1 MHSTEGD
8 DLAQLVCERWFLV
21 SELLRLTNSID
32 ERLIRSARILG
43 AAVCTSVHSKCNQ
56 QEDLMQFPPLEVL
69 YEDNH
74 VLAVSKPARLATMG
88 VPAGEPSL
96 LTVAKAWIKQR
107 YSKPGNVYLG
117 VVSRLDAPVTG
128 VVLLARTSKAA
139 NRLTQQF
146 RSREVEKVYWAIT
159 EAKVDPPQGRLV
171 HWLKA
176 HGRHRRMMI
185 VGPTIEGA
193 KEAILSYRRFRTL
206 GANSLL
212 EVSLETGRKHQIRI
226 QLADHG
232 HAILG
237 DRKYGAHVTF
247 PLGIALHARRV
258 TFQHPVRDERITI
271 EAPVP
276 QVWAGYGV
284 SD

>member
-1 MHSTEGD
+1 
-8 DLAQLVCERWFLV
+8 
-21 SELLRLTNSID
+21 
-32 ERLIRSARILG
+32 
-43 AAVCTSVHSKCNQ
+43 
-56 QEDLMQFPPLEVL
+56 MQFPPLDVL

-88 VPAGEPSL
+88 VPEGQPSL
-96 LTVAKAWIKQR
+96 LTVAKSWIKER
-107 YSKPGNVYLG
+107 YAKPGNVYLG

-139 NRLTQQF
+139 NRLSQQF

-159 EAKVDPPQGRLV
+159 EGAVDPPQGRLV
-171 HWLKA
+171 HWLVA
-176 HGRHRRMMI
+176 HGRHRRMLI

-193 KEAILSYRRFRTL
+193 KEAVLSYRRLRML

-212 EVSLETGRKHQIRI
+212 EVRLETGRKHQIRI
-226 QLADHG
+226 QLADRG
-232 HAILG
+232 SAILG
-237 DRKYGAHVTF
+237 DRKYGAHVKF

-276 QVWAGYGV
+276 EVWTTYGV